1 MPRKDYDRLVSLR
14 DKLKDTGYELNVMGD
29 RSIEKDVYFLALLNS
44 VMQTQLFGSTRLYYE
59 FSERS

>member
-29 RSIEKDVYFLALLNS
+29 RSIEKDVYFLA
-44 VMQTQLFGSTRLYYE
+44 FA
-59 FSERS
+59 